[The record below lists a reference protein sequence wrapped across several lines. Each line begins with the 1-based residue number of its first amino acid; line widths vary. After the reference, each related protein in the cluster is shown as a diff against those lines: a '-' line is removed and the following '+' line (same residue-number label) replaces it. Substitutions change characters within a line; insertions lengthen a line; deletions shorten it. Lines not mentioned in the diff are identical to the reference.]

1 MPCPIVSTWGEL
13 DRWSWFNYREA
24 GGGVRA
30 LSRRSGPAGRR
41 SRREAPR
48 RVLIILEN
56 QSAST
61 SHRVRKQ
68 VNTLLENGYSVS
80 VITRR
85 DPRNEELRKRRRLQ
99 ILEYRPPADAEG
111 LLGYLIEY
119 GYSFL
124 TAAFLSFR
132 ALVSGGIDVVQFCAP
147 PDIYF
152 PLAWVLKR
160 LGVRVLIDQRD
171 LLPELYAARFGQ
183 IRPALLSAL
192 RICERLSHRG
202 ADRIICTNDYQRD
215 RVVITSGLPDDAVS
229 IVRNGPVLAHVAE
242 AQSDESLRR
251 GHQHLCCW
259 VGWMGHQDRVDLL
272 VQSIDHVVH
281 DLGRKDCQF
290 AIIGP
295 GEVQASM
302 QELTHRLDL
311 DEWVHFPGDLPP
323 QDVFRYLATAD
334 LGVDASLQ
342 ADVSPVKLYEYM
354 AFGLPVVA
362 FDLDETRAM
371 ADGASVLAE
380 PGDIKAHARA
390 IDALLSSPQRRW
402 QLGETG
408 RARVREELAWDHQAR
423 TYAGVIEQLCRAKP
437 GRYSDGRDAG
447 TATTGRAE
455 PDSLSMA
462 DAGDP
467 A

>member
-1 MPCPIVSTWGEL
+1 MP
-13 DRWSWFNYREA
+13 REA
-24 GGGVRA
+24 GAGVRA
-30 LSRRSGPAGRR
+30 LSRRSGPPGRR
-41 SRREAPR
+41 SRPERAA

-56 QSAST
+56 QSAWT

-68 VNTLLENGYSVS
+68 INTLLENGYSVS

-85 DPRNEELRKRRRLQ
+85 DPRNEELRRLRRVQ
-99 ILEYRPPADAEG
+99 ILEYRPPADAQG
-111 LLGYLIEY
+111 LLGYVTEY

-124 TAAFLSFR
+124 AAAYLSFR
-132 ALVSGGIDVVQFCAP
+132 ALVPSGIDVVQFCAP

-183 IRPALLSAL
+183 VRPALLSAL
-192 RICERLSHRG
+192 RRFERVSHRG
-202 ADRIICTNDYQRD
+202 ADSIICTNEYQRD
-215 RVVITSGLPDDAVS
+215 RIAITSGLPASRVS

-242 AQSDESLRR
+242 AQGDESLKR
-251 GHQHLCCW
+251 GHQYLCCW
-259 VGWMGHQDRVDLL
+259 VGWMGRQDRLDLL

-281 DLGRKDCQF
+281 QLGRKDCQF

-302 QELTHRLDL
+302 QELVNRLDL
-311 DEWVHFPGDLPP
+311 DEWVHFTGDLPP

-362 FDLDETRAM
+362 FDLDETRAL
-371 ADGASVLAE
+371 ADGATVLVE
-380 PGDIKAHARA
+380 PGNIEAHAGA
-390 IDALLSSPQRRW
+390 IDALLSSPQRRR

-408 RARVREELAWDHQAR
+408 RARVRDELAWDHQAR
-423 TYAGVIEQLCRAKP
+423 VYAGVIEQLCRAKP
-437 GRYSDGRDAG
+437 GRYSGGRDAG
-447 TATTGRAE
+447 AATTGRAG
-455 PDSLSMA
+455 PDNLSMA
-462 DAGDP
+462 DARDR